1 MQDPESLA
9 RAALFRSLLIYT
21 ALFAVDVLFV
31 YYIVIS
37 TGARGGAFVSV
48 SIVGVVGLL
57 LGYQVVQHFRD
68 MQTPLAESQGVVD
81 RKWERADLIVAL
93 KSQYITMGRTVYRV
107 KREDYDVLEEGMYVK
122 IVHFPNTLNVV
133 TIHEVLR
140 PPADPTASI

>member
-1 MQDPESLA
+1 MQDPETVA

-31 YYIVIS
+31 YYIVMT
-37 TGARGGAFVSV
+37 TGARGGGFVSL

-68 MQTPLAESQGVVD
+68 TQTPLAESQGVIQ
-81 RKWERADLIVAL
+81 RKWERADLIIAW

-107 KREDYDVLEEGMYVK
+107 KREDYDLLEEGMYVK

-133 TIHEVLR
+133 SIHEVLR
-140 PPADPTASI
+140 PPPDPSASI